1 MITLSFLAVAA
12 SWMQAAPVAKGLTL
26 SSVESS
32 AFHSKH
38 TGQNYHVY
46 VALPPTYAE
55 SKDRKYPVLYVPD
68 HEDIFLGAKA
78 AYGTL
83 DLARSLSMGRKLEE
97 FIIVGV
103 PLQVADP
110 MDWARRRTPDLTP
123 TQDKQFEEQFSKQ
136 MKAPVHGGG
145 AALFLR
151 ALREELIPF
160 IESRYRVTQDRGLA
174 GYSLGGLFTAWV
186 WVSGDTTFSR
196 FLIGSPS
203 LWWDNQRILQLDPE
217 RKLKGRVFL
226 SMGGAESKGSML
238 EPFHKLVATLKD
250 RKDPDLQWESVI
262 FEGTDHL
269 TGIVGAFAR
278 GMRSLYILP
287 PANAPKQKAQSAVT
301 RSGLFHEPLPVV

>member
-1 MITLSFLAVAA
+1 MIALSVLAVAV
-12 SWMQAAPVAKGLTL
+12 SWMQAAPVAKGWTL
-26 SSVESS
+26 STVESS

-38 TGQNYHVY
+38 TGQDYHVY

-110 MDWARRRTPDLTP
+110 LDWARKRTPDLTP
-123 TQDKQFEEQFSKQ
+123 TQDKAFESQLSKQ
-136 MKAPVHGGG
+136 MKGVVQSGG
-145 AALFLR
+145 AAQFLR
-151 ALREELIPF
+151 ALKEELIPF

-174 GYSLGGLFTAWV
+174 GYSLGGLFTTWV
-186 WVSGDTTFSR
+186 WMSGDVTFSR

-203 LWWDNQRILQLDPE
+203 LWWDKEAILKFDPE

-226 SMGGAESKGSML
+226 SMGGAESKATML
-238 EPFHKLVATLKD
+238 EPFQRLVATLKD

-262 FEGTDHL
+262 FDGTDHL

-278 GMRSLYILP
+278 GMRSLYMLP
-287 PANAPKQKAQSAVT
+287 LSTNNAPK
-301 RSGLFHEPLPVV
+301 

>member
-1 MITLSFLAVAA
+1 MIATLCLLAAA
-12 SWMQAAPVAKGLTL
+12 TLMQSSPAAFAPVAKGLAI
-26 SSVESS
+26 SGVESTS
-32 AFHSKH
+32 FHSKH
-38 TGQNYHVY
+38 TGQDYHVH
-46 VALPPTYAE
+46 VALPPTYG
-55 SKDRKYPVLYVPD
+55 SSDRKYPVLYVPD
-68 HEDIFLGAKA
+68 LEDIFLGAKA

-123 TQDKQFEEQFSKQ
+123 THDKPFEEQFSKQ
-136 MKAPVHGGG
+136 MNAPVRGGG

-186 WVSGDTTFSR
+186 WLSGDTTFSR

-203 LWWDNQRILQLDPE
+203 LWWDKQSILQQLDPE

-226 SMGGAESKGSML
+226 SMGGAESKSTML
-238 EPFHKLVATLKD
+238 EPFQKLVATLKD

-262 FEGTDHL
+262 FDGTDHL

-287 PANAPKQKAQSAVT
+287 PAAARP
-301 RSGLFHEPLPVV
+301 SGN